1 MQTHHPVRKP
11 MHDMKGDLVPM
22 QIILTTLSFT
32 HQERFNFDQLNYSKN
47 FAYYLNKVGRLQN
60 LLVLSYD
67 EETCLYML
75 RAGLLCWVDQTSPQ
89 PSDLKGESAHLGHTW
104 ISLDSEVSFLVL
116 HMIVDIPSQLSHS
129 RQSNDNMK
137 GRRLMWEVTFRSK
150 QHA

>member
-1 MQTHHPVRKP
+1 
-11 MHDMKGDLVPM
+11 M

-75 RAGLLCWVDQTSPQ
+75 RAGLLCWVDRTSPQ
-89 PSDLKGESAHLGHTW
+89 PSDLKGEPAHPGDTW
-104 ISLDSEVSFLVL
+104 ISLGFCS
-116 HMIVDIPSQLSHS
+116 LS
-129 RQSNDNMK
+129 
-137 GRRLMWEVTFRSK
+137 
-150 QHA
+150 